1 MLRSIRLSIFGLLM
15 IRRIRLSILGLL
27 LVLALIAPALPAGGA
42 TDKPPDLA
50 MARLR
55 SVQTE
60 NTADGRRLLRFSAVI
75 VNIGVGTFELH
86 AQRSSTSSTW
96 SGQQV
101 IFDNAGGSRTV
112 ATTAQFIYGGD
123 GHNHWHVKDLEGY
136 DLVRSDNGV
145 KVGTGAKSG
154 FCFFDNYQYKLTLPG
169 APQSAVYTR
178 TGCGTSTSLSLKTGL
193 SVGWGDIYTYRLPD
207 QYIDITGLAPGR
219 YRLWATADPGSWFE
233 ESNNAN
239 NATWADLQL
248 TGTSVTT
255 LARAPNP

>member
-1 MLRSIRLSIFGLLM
+1 MFRRTWLLVV
-15 IRRIRLSILGLL
+15 GLL
-27 LVLALIAPALPAGGA
+27 LVLASIVLAAPVGAA
-42 TDKPPDLA
+42 TDKLPDLA

-55 SVQTE
+55 AVQIE

-75 VNIGVGTFELH
+75 VNIGVGTFELR
-86 AQRSSTSSTW
+86 AQRSSTTSAW

-101 IFDNAGGSRTV
+101 IFDDAGGSRTV

-123 GHNHWHVKDLEGY
+123 GHNHWHVKDLETY
-136 DLVRSDNGV
+136 ELVRSDNGV
-145 KVGTGAKSG
+145 LVGTGAKSG

-169 APQSAVYTR
+169 APQSAVYNR
-178 TGCGTSTSLSLKTGL
+178 TGCGKQTSLSLKTGL

-219 YRLWATADPGSWFE
+219 YRLWATADPGNWFQ

-248 TGTSVTT
+248 TGTGVTL